1 MSGWLAIVLVAIGT
15 SWKWLL
21 AGLALVG
28 VIVGVLFAAGVFSG
42 DGDGRSPTSAGLLTV
57 TPTPSA
63 TPVPTPAPTSTP
75 AVVPTPTPSP
85 TPSPTATPTPTPSA
99 TATPT
104 PIVAGEVEVVIQA
117 NGAGNVGSLE
127 FVLVY
132 EPAVLEVTTTEQ
144 GTLAR
149 DAMVEFTTKEPGRVW
164 ARIIDADGIT
174 GDGPLAVI
182 SFKVVGRSDSS
193 TSLTLAAV
201 SAFDATTLVDLITQ
215 TSDGSFRAEDL
226 SITAPTLTFTQ

>member
-15 SWKWLL
+15 NWKRLL

-42 DGDGRSPTSAGLLTV
+42 DGDGRSPTSAGVLT
-57 TPTPSA
+57 A
-63 TPVPTPAPTSTP
+63 TPVPTPAPTSSFTVAP
-75 AVVPTPTPSP
+75 IPTPSP
-85 TPSPTATPTPTPSA
+85 TPSPTATPTPTPEPTPSA
-99 TATPT
+99 TAAPT
-104 PIVAGEVEVVIQA
+104 PIVPGEVEVVIQA

-132 EPAVLEVTTTEQ
+132 EPAVLKVTTMEQ

-149 DAMVEFTTKEPGRVW
+149 DAMVEFTTQEPGRVW
-164 ARIIDADGIT
+164 ARIIDAEGIT